1 MGLAHRTGLISAYLS
16 PSRNFSISL
25 PHVLALGVLKRTC
38 LQIGPEYVLGID
50 DRGDLEEVRLRDIR
64 NPLFWPKAVS
74 HYELYQSCSDCL
86 CPTNWHHYE
95 MPETSVEEGECVVD
109 CGAAEGLF
117 ALSVE
122 GRAGRIGIFEPW
134 EGFAR
139 SLQATFGDRAVIR
152 RQALGK
158 RPGTAYL
165 DGTSLYG
172 IVNDTKGAEISI
184 TTLDEFREDFGPVN
198 YIKADV
204 EGSEH
209 DLLEGAR
216 ETILADR
223 PKIAITV
230 YHETDDWEHMLK
242 LVRSVVPQ
250 YRFRIK
256 GISYNGGK
264 ARPVMLH
271 LWV

>member
-1 MGLAHRTGLISAYLS
+1 MRLGHRTGLISAYFS
-16 PSRNFSISL
+16 PSRNFPISL
-25 PHVLALGVLKRTC
+25 PHVFARGVLKRTC
-38 LQIGPEYVLGID
+38 RQIGPEYVLGIEDRD
-50 DRGDLEEVRLRDIR
+50 DLDEVRLRDIR
-64 NPLFWPKAVS
+64 NPLFWPKAVPR
-74 HYELYQSCSDCL
+74 HELYQSCSDCL

-95 MPETSVEEGECVVD
+95 APETTVDVGEGVVD
-109 CGAAEGLF
+109 CGAAEGIF

-134 EGFAR
+134 EGFSR
-139 SLQATFGDRAVIR
+139 SLAATFGDRAAIR
-152 RQALGK
+152 RQALG
-158 RPGTAYL
+158 RSPRTAHL

-172 IVNDTKGAEISI
+172 VVNDAKGAQISI
-184 TTLDEFREDFGPVN
+184 VTLDEFRAEFGPVN

-209 DLLEGAR
+209 DLLEGAK

-223 PKIAITV
+223 PKIAMTV
-230 YHETDDWEHMLK
+230 YHETNDWEQMLRQ
-242 LVRSVVPQ
+242 VRSVVPK
-250 YRFRIK
+250 YRYRIK

-271 LWV
+271 LWI